1 VALVCVGSAHGA
13 PGATTLAVLAAGCW
27 PRPVVLVE
35 ADPCGGML
43 AIRYGLGR
51 TPGLADLAAAV
62 GNHAAPAALW
72 SAAQVLPGG
81 LRVVV
86 APESGEIVSGILAD
100 AARALGVWCAG
111 LGDADVVVD
120 CGRFSPA
127 SAAAGVVAAADAVIL
142 AVRPTAE
149 DLYPAAHRVRAL
161 AALAPRAVVGLVLV
175 GSRPYDRGEVSGQ
188 LGVRVLGVVDDDAPA
203 ARIISNGGAARALRR
218 SGLARSVA
226 ALVDDLTG
234 RLDVPASDPEAPVA
248 PSGSL
253 AAAVKAMGA
262 GS

>member
-35 ADPCGGML
+35 TDPSGGVL
-43 AIRYGLGR
+43 AVRYGLGR

-111 LGDADVVVD
+111 FGDADVLVD

-127 SAAAGVVAAADAVIL
+127 SPIVGLVAAADAVMV

-175 GSRPYDRGEVSGQ
+175 GSRPYGLAEVSGQ
-188 LGVRVLGVVDDDAPA
+188 LGVRVLGVVDDDAGTA
-203 ARIISNGGAARALRR
+203 GIITHGGAARALRR
-218 SGLARSVA
+218 SGLVRSVA

-234 RLDVPASDPEAPVA
+234 RLDLPDSDPEAAVPT
-248 PSGSL
+248 SSSL
-253 AAAVKAMGA
+253 AAAVRAMGA

>member
-35 ADPCGGML
+35 ADPSGGVL

-51 TPGLADLAAAV
+51 SPGLADLAAAV

-111 LGDADVVVD
+111 LGDADVLVD

-127 SAAAGVVAAADAVIL
+127 SAAAGVVAAADAVMVV
-142 AVRPTAE
+142 VRPTAE
-149 DLYPAAHRVRAL
+149 DLYPATHRVRAL
-161 AALAPRAVVGLVLV
+161 AALAPRAAVGLVLL
-175 GSRPYDRGEVSGQ
+175 GSRPYDRAEVSGQ

-203 ARIISNGGAARALRR
+203 ARIISNGGAARVLRR

-248 PSGSL
+248 SSGSL

>member
-1 VALVCVGSAHGA
+1 MCVGSAHGA

-35 ADPCGGML
+35 ADPSGGVL
-43 AIRYGLGR
+43 AIRYGLER

-111 LGDADVVVD
+111 LGDADVLVD
-120 CGRFSPA
+120 CGRFCPA
-127 SAAAGVVAAADAVIL
+127 SAAAGVVAAADAVMVV
-142 AVRPTAE
+142 VRPTAE

-161 AALAPRAVVGLVLV
+161 AGLAPRAVVGLVLV
-175 GSRPYDRGEVSGQ
+175 GSRPYGPAEVSGQ
-188 LGVRVLGVVDDDAPA
+188 LGVRVLGVVDDDAGTA
-203 ARIISNGGAARALRR
+203 GIISHGGAARALRR
-218 SGLARSVA
+218 SGLVRSVA

-234 RLDVPASDPEAPVA
+234 RLDLPDSDPEAPVA
-248 PSGSL
+248 SSGSL

>member
-27 PRPVVLVE
+27 PQPVVLVE
-35 ADPCGGML
+35 ADSSGGVL

-51 TPGLADLAAAV
+51 SPGLADLAAAV

-100 AARALGVWCAG
+100 VAPALGMWCAG

-120 CGRFSPA
+120 CGRFCPA
-127 SAAAGVVAAADAVIL
+127 SPIVGVVAAADAVIV

-161 AALAPRAVVGLVLV
+161 AALAPRAVVGVVLV

-248 PSGSL
+248 SSGSL